1 MSIFDILSFIGGLS
15 LFIFG
20 MNVMGISLERAAGS
34 RLKAILSKLTS
45 SPIKGLILGAAVT
58 AVIQSSSAT
67 TVMAIGFVNSGLMEL
82 IQAVGIIIGAN
93 LGTTITP
100 WLLSLTGLEGSSIY
114 IQLLKPTSFTPIL
127 ALIGVVLLLASKR
140 DKRRSIGT
148 SLLGFAVLMF
158 GMETMSEAV
167 KPLAEVEAFTNLFV
181 LFSNPII
188 GVLVGIFVT
197 AAVQSSSASIGI
209 LQALTV
215 TGSVNMASAIPI
227 IMGQNI
233 GTCVTALIS
242 SVGTNKNAKRTA
254 LVHLY
259 FNLFGTAAAMI
270 IFYSLKMI
278 FGFDL
283 SVQANYFS
291 IAIIHT
297 AFNLFCTVI
306 LFPFSKQLARLAVL
320 TVPEGKDKEETLL
333 LDERMLLTPA
343 IAAAQSR
350 NAVCAMAK
358 ITNKTVDYACR
369 LAESFDEKTFG
380 KTCELERK
388 TDKFDDAIEG
398 YLARLSACELSDSD
412 SRDVFLLLRSVTEF
426 ERLADHARNIA
437 EGAQELNEKKQKFSE
452 TGRREMNVLISAV
465 REVTDTA
472 VSAFCENST
481 EKARSVEPLE
491 EVVDMLTKELR
502 ARHIKRLA
510 KAECGVTSG
519 FIVNDML
526 TDFERVS
533 DYCSNVALAVLE
545 RDEIKLEPHDYSK
558 RLKKGNDEQYNALFR
573 YYNEK
578 YDLNKTDSK

>member
-100 WLLSLTGLEGSSIY
+100 WLLSLTGLEGSSIF

-502 ARHIKRLA
+502 SRHIKRLA

-533 DYCSNVALAVLE
+533 DYCSNIALAVLE
-545 RDEIKLEPHDYSK
+545 RDEVKLEPHDYSK

>member
-100 WLLSLTGLEGSSIY
+100 WLLSLTGLEGSSIF
-114 IQLLKPTSFTPIL
+114 IQLLKPMSFTPML

-320 TVPEGKDKEETLL
+320 TVSEGKDKEETLL

-358 ITNKTVDYACR
+358 ITKKTVDYACR

-388 TDKFDDAIEG
+388 TDKFDDALEG

-452 TGRREMNVLISAV
+452 KGRREMNVLISAV

-533 DYCSNVALAVLE
+533 DYCSNIALAVLE
-545 RDEIKLEPHDYSK
+545 RDEVKLEPHDYSK

>member
-100 WLLSLTGLEGSSIY
+100 WLLSLTGLEGSSIF

-140 DKRRSIGT
+140 DKRRSIGM

-320 TVPEGKDKEETLL
+320 TVPDGKDKEETLL

-350 NAVCAMAK
+350 NAVCSMAK
-358 ITNKTVDYACR
+358 ITKKTVDCACR
-369 LAESFDEKTFG
+369 LVESFDEKTFG

-388 TDKFDDAIEG
+388 TDKFDDALEG

-437 EGAQELNEKKQKFSE
+437 ESAQELNEKKQKFSE

-472 VSAFCENST
+472 VSAFCENSA

>member
-114 IQLLKPTSFTPIL
+114 IQLLKPTSFAPIL

-140 DKRRSIGT
+140 DKRRSIGA

-578 YDLNKTDSK
+578 YDLNKADSK

>member
-100 WLLSLTGLEGSSIY
+100 WLLSLTGLEGSSIF
-114 IQLLKPTSFTPIL
+114 IQLLKPTSFAPIL

-140 DKRRSIGT
+140 DKRRSIGA

-388 TDKFDDAIEG
+388 TDKFDDALEG

-502 ARHIKRLA
+502 SRHIKRLA

-533 DYCSNVALAVLE
+533 DYCSNIALAVLE
-545 RDEIKLEPHDYSK
+545 RDEVKLEPHDYSK

>member
-67 TVMAIGFVNSGLMEL
+67 TVMAIGIVNSGLMEL

-114 IQLLKPTSFTPIL
+114 IQLLKPTSFAPIL
-127 ALIGVVLLLASKR
+127 ALIGVLLLLASKR
-140 DKRRSIGT
+140 DKRRSIGA

-502 ARHIKRLA
+502 SRHIKRLA

-533 DYCSNVALAVLE
+533 DYCSNIALAVLE
-545 RDEIKLEPHDYSK
+545 RDEVKLEPHDYSK

>member
-100 WLLSLTGLEGSSIY
+100 WLLSLTGLEGSSIF
-114 IQLLKPTSFTPIL
+114 IQLLKPMSFTPML

-278 FGFDL
+278 FGFRAGKL
-283 SVQANYFS
+283 L
-291 IAIIHT
+291 
-297 AFNLFCTVI
+297 FNSDNPYRIQSLLYGHI
-306 LFPFSKQLARLAVL
+306 
-320 TVPEGKDKEETLL
+320 VPVFK
-333 LDERMLLTPA
+333 
-343 IAAAQSR
+343 AA
-350 NAVCAMAK
+350 CK
-358 ITNKTVDYACR
+358 ACSPHR
-369 LAESFDEKTFG
+369 A
-380 KTCELERK
+380 
-388 TDKFDDAIEG
+388 
-398 YLARLSACELSDSD
+398 
-412 SRDVFLLLRSVTEF
+412 
-426 ERLADHARNIA
+426 
-437 EGAQELNEKKQKFSE
+437 
-452 TGRREMNVLISAV
+452 GR
-465 REVTDTA
+465 
-472 VSAFCENST
+472 
-481 EKARSVEPLE
+481 
-491 EVVDMLTKELR
+491 
-502 ARHIKRLA
+502 
-510 KAECGVTSG
+510 
-519 FIVNDML
+519 
-526 TDFERVS
+526 
-533 DYCSNVALAVLE
+533 
-545 RDEIKLEPHDYSK
+545 
-558 RLKKGNDEQYNALFR
+558 
-573 YYNEK
+573 
-578 YDLNKTDSK
+578 

>member
-100 WLLSLTGLEGSSIY
+100 WLLSLTGLEGSSIF
-114 IQLLKPTSFTPIL
+114 IQLLKPMSFTPML

-270 IFYSLKMI
+270 IIYSLKMI

-320 TVPEGKDKEETLL
+320 TVSEGKDKEETLL

-358 ITNKTVDYACR
+358 ITKKTVDYACR

-388 TDKFDDAIEG
+388 TDKFDDALEG

-452 TGRREMNVLISAV
+452 KGRREMNVLISAV

-502 ARHIKRLA
+502 SRHIKRLA

-533 DYCSNVALAVLE
+533 DYCSNIALAVLE
-545 RDEIKLEPHDYSK
+545 RDEVKLEPHDYSK

>member
-1 MSIFDILSFIGGLS
+1 
-15 LFIFG
+15 
-20 MNVMGISLERAAGS
+20 
-34 RLKAILSKLTS
+34 
-45 SPIKGLILGAAVT
+45 
-58 AVIQSSSAT
+58 
-67 TVMAIGFVNSGLMEL
+67 
-82 IQAVGIIIGAN
+82 
-93 LGTTITP
+93 
-100 WLLSLTGLEGSSIY
+100 
-114 IQLLKPTSFTPIL
+114 
-127 ALIGVVLLLASKR
+127 
-140 DKRRSIGT
+140 
-148 SLLGFAVLMF
+148 
-158 GMETMSEAV
+158 
-167 KPLAEVEAFTNLFV
+167 
-181 LFSNPII
+181 
-188 GVLVGIFVT
+188 
-197 AAVQSSSASIGI
+197 
-209 LQALTV
+209 
-215 TGSVNMASAIPI
+215 
-227 IMGQNI
+227 
-233 GTCVTALIS
+233 
-242 SVGTNKNAKRTA
+242 
-254 LVHLY
+254 
-259 FNLFGTAAAMI
+259 
-270 IFYSLKMI
+270 MI

-388 TDKFDDAIEG
+388 TDKFDDALEG

>member
-100 WLLSLTGLEGSSIY
+100 WLLSLTGLEGSSIF

-140 DKRRSIGT
+140 DKRRSIGM

>member
-20 MNVMGISLERAAGS
+20 MNVMGSSLERAAGS
-34 RLKAILSKLTS
+34 RLKAILSKLIS

-58 AVIQSSSAT
+58 AVIQSSSAA
-67 TVMAIGFVNSGLMEL
+67 TVMTIGFVNSGLMEL
-82 IQAVGIIIGAN
+82 VQAVGIIIGAN

-100 WLLSLTGLEGSSIY
+100 WLLSLTGIEGSGIFV
-114 IQLLKPTSFTPIL
+114 QLLKPTSFTPIL
-127 ALIGVVLLLASKR
+127 ALVGVALLLTSKR
-140 DKRRSIGT
+140 DKKRSVGT
-148 SLLGFAVLMF
+148 SFLGFAVLMF

-188 GVLVGIFVT
+188 GVLVGVFVT

-259 FNLFGTAAAMI
+259 FNAFGTAAAMI
-270 IFYSLKMI
+270 LFYTLKSI

-283 SVQANYFS
+283 DMQANYFS

-297 AFNLFCTVI
+297 AFNLFCTVT
-306 LFPFSKQLARLAVL
+306 LFPFSKQLAKLAVL
-320 TVPEGKDKEETLL
+320 TVPDGEEKEESLL
-333 LDERMLLTPA
+333 LDDRMLLTPA

-350 NAVCAMAK
+350 NAVCSMARAAK
-358 ITNKTVDYACR
+358 KAVDCACG
-369 LAESFDEKTFG
+369 LIEIFDEKEFD

-388 TDKFDDAIEG
+388 TDKFDDALEG

-437 EGAQELNEKKQKFSE
+437 ESARELNESKQKFSE
-452 TGRREMNVLISAV
+452 TGRKEMKILISAV

-472 VSAFCENST
+472 VSAFYENSE
-481 EKARSVEPLE
+481 EKARNVEPLE
-491 EVVDMLTKELR
+491 EVIDMLTKELR

-526 TDFERVS
+526 TDFERIS
-533 DYCSNVALAVLE
+533 DYCSNIALAVLE
-545 RDEIKLEPHDYSK
+545 RDEAKLEPHYYGK
-558 RLKKGNDEQYNALFR
+558 RLKRENDEQYNALFR
-573 YYNEK
+573 HYNEK
-578 YDLNKTDSK
+578 YDPN

>member
-114 IQLLKPTSFTPIL
+114 IQLLKPTSFAPIL

-140 DKRRSIGT
+140 DKRRSIGA

-502 ARHIKRLA
+502 SRHIKRLA

-533 DYCSNVALAVLE
+533 DYCSNIALAVLE
-545 RDEIKLEPHDYSK
+545 RDEVKLEPHDYSK

>member
-100 WLLSLTGLEGSSIY
+100 WLLSLTGLEGSSIF

-140 DKRRSIGT
+140 DKRRSIGM

-388 TDKFDDAIEG
+388 TDKFDDALEG

-491 EVVDMLTKELR
+491 EVVDMLIKELR
-502 ARHIKRLA
+502 SRHIKRLA

>member
-114 IQLLKPTSFTPIL
+114 IQLLKPTSFAPIL

-140 DKRRSIGT
+140 DKRRSIGA

-197 AAVQSSSASIGI
+197 AVVQSSSASIGI

-388 TDKFDDAIEG
+388 TDKFDDALEG

>member
-100 WLLSLTGLEGSSIY
+100 WLLSLTGLEGSSIF

-358 ITNKTVDYACR
+358 MTKKTVDYACR

-388 TDKFDDAIEG
+388 TDKFDDALEG

-578 YDLNKTDSK
+578 YDLNKADSK

>member
-114 IQLLKPTSFTPIL
+114 IQLLKPTSFAPIL

-140 DKRRSIGT
+140 DKRRSIGA

-320 TVPEGKDKEETLL
+320 TVSEGKDKEETLL

-502 ARHIKRLA
+502 SRHIKRLA

-526 TDFERVS
+526 TDFEMVS

>member
-114 IQLLKPTSFTPIL
+114 IQLLKPTSFAPIL

-140 DKRRSIGT
+140 DKRRSIGA

-306 LFPFSKQLARLAVL
+306 LFPFSKQLARLA
-320 TVPEGKDKEETLL
+320 
-333 LDERMLLTPA
+333 RMLLTPA

-358 ITNKTVDYACR
+358 ITKKTVDYACR

-388 TDKFDDAIEG
+388 TDKFDDALEG

-502 ARHIKRLA
+502 SRHIKRLA

-533 DYCSNVALAVLE
+533 DYCSNIALAVLE
-545 RDEIKLEPHDYSK
+545 RDEVKLEPHDYSK

>member
-114 IQLLKPTSFTPIL
+114 IQLLKPTSFAPIL

-140 DKRRSIGT
+140 DKRRSIGA

-502 ARHIKRLA
+502 SRHIKRLA

-578 YDLNKTDSK
+578 YDLNKADSK

>member
-100 WLLSLTGLEGSSIY
+100 WLLSLTGLEGSSIF

-388 TDKFDDAIEG
+388 TDKFDDALEG

-502 ARHIKRLA
+502 SRHIKRLA

>member
-67 TVMAIGFVNSGLMEL
+67 TVMAIGIVNSGLMEL

-114 IQLLKPTSFTPIL
+114 IQLLKPTSFAPIL
-127 ALIGVVLLLASKR
+127 ALIGVLLLLASKR

-502 ARHIKRLA
+502 SRHIKRLA

-533 DYCSNVALAVLE
+533 DYCSNIALAVLE
-545 RDEIKLEPHDYSK
+545 RDEVKLEPHDYSK

>member
-100 WLLSLTGLEGSSIY
+100 WLLSLTGLEGSSIF
-114 IQLLKPTSFTPIL
+114 IQLLKPTSFAPIL

-140 DKRRSIGT
+140 DKRRSIGA

-502 ARHIKRLA
+502 SRHIKRLA

-533 DYCSNVALAVLE
+533 DYCSNIALAVLE
-545 RDEIKLEPHDYSK
+545 RDEVKLEPHDYSK

>member
-100 WLLSLTGLEGSSIY
+100 WLLSLTGLEGSSIF

>member
-100 WLLSLTGLEGSSIY
+100 WLLSLTGLEGSSIF

-188 GVLVGIFVT
+188 GVLVGVFVT

-320 TVPEGKDKEETLL
+320 TVSEGKDKEETLL

-358 ITNKTVDYACR
+358 ITKMTVDYACR

-388 TDKFDDAIEG
+388 TDKFDDALEG

-491 EVVDMLTKELR
+491 EVVDMLIKELR
-502 ARHIKRLA
+502 SRHIKRLA

-533 DYCSNVALAVLE
+533 DYCSNIALAVLE
-545 RDEIKLEPHDYSK
+545 RDEVKLEPHDYSK

>member
-114 IQLLKPTSFTPIL
+114 IQLLKPTSFAPIF

-140 DKRRSIGT
+140 DKRRSIGA

-320 TVPEGKDKEETLL
+320 TVSEGKDKEETLL

-502 ARHIKRLA
+502 SRHIKRLA

-533 DYCSNVALAVLE
+533 DYCSNIALAVLE
-545 RDEIKLEPHDYSK
+545 RDEVKLEPHDYSK

-578 YDLNKTDSK
+578 YDLNKADSK